1 LYVITDALDEC
12 EAGVARELIRILNS
26 VRFQA
31 DIHLLMTARFITSIR
46 EMINDERGVVLQ
58 LEVRASDSDIRQYFM
73 SRRSGLP
80 SFMKNNDDLWTRVC
94 VKVIEAS
101 RGM

>member
-1 LYVITDALDEC
+1 VYVIIDALDEC

-31 DIHLLMTARFITSIR
+31 DIHLL
-46 EMINDERGVVLQ
+46 NDEIGVVPQ
-58 LEVRASDSDIRQYFM
+58 LEVRASDSDIRQSFM

-80 SFMKNNDDLWTRVC
+80 SFMKNNDDLWTRAC
-94 VKVIEAS
+94 ARVIEAS
-101 RGM
+101 GGM